1 MNTPNVSARITWV
14 NDNPS
19 QNKKAAAS
27 VTIANAF
34 QVHGVSIVD
43 GPKGLFVS
51 MPQRQMT
58 DKNGEKKFVEI
69 AHPVTAD
76 MRKAIYDAVLGAY
89 TQAMNTQLQV
99 GQKKESEPK
108 LDSTEETTEQ
118 KSSEDDSECDDEVED
133 EALVPIMGSFL

>member
-89 TQAMNTQLQV
+89 TQAMNTQFQE

-133 EALVPIMGSFL
+133 EDLVPIMGQIT

>member
-89 TQAMNTQLQV
+89 TQAMNTQLQE

-118 KSSEDDSECDDEVED
+118 KSSEDDSEYDDEVED
-133 EALVPIMGSFL
+133 EALVPIMGQIT

>member
-89 TQAMNTQLQV
+89 TQAMNTQLQE

-133 EALVPIMGSFL
+133 EALVPIMGQIT